1 MVQKGESWLSWKKEA
16 KTLPEATRRCSRLA
30 AGNSA
35 TKKSRGVLSNTMTNT
50 YDARQARRKM
60 DENEDR
66 KLEIENMNT
75 T

>member
-1 MVQKGESWLSWKKEA
+1 MQPTGSGKQ
-16 KTLPEATRRCSRLA
+16 RD
-30 AGNSA
+30 
-35 TKKSRGVLSNTMTNT
+35 KKSRGVLSNTMTNT